1 MILISGRVEWCPD
14 RMAWAI
20 GVEQMAR
27 RHAPVGQGI
36 RSRAESRKVP
46 GELGEVP
53 EGVSEMA
60 LGLDQQAIAR
70 L

>member
-27 RHAPVGQGI
+27 RHAPAGQGI
-36 RSRAESRKVP
+36 RSRAESRKGP
-46 GELGEVP
+46 GGLGEVADGGA
-53 EGVSEMA
+53 ETA